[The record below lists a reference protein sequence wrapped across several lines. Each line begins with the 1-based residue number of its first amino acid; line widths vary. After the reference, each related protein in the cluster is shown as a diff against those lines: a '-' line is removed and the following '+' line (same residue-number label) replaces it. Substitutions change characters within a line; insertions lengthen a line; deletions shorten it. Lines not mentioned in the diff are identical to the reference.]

1 MTLLRL
7 LVWASLMGWQVQ
19 EGYAPRYAKNVMEQ
33 VARNRDMPR
42 VGCMISSP
50 TLPLGSW
57 VYVWGVRSQV
67 LRHCRITDVSAPKDK
82 ERHMRTKRIA
92 ELSFDAA
99 LGICGIE
106 YIDSQSK
113 ECPIL
118 VISERK

>member
-1 MTLLRL
+1 MTLIRILTM
-7 LVWASLMGWQVQ
+7 AALMGWAVQ
-19 EGYAPRYAKNVMEQ
+19 EGFAPRYAPGVMET

-57 VYVWGVRSQV
+57 VYVWGVRSKV
-67 LRHCRITDVSAPKDK
+67 LRHCRITDVSAPKDRQ
-82 ERHMRTKRIA
+82 RHIRTQRIA

-99 LGICGIE
+99 LAICGVE

-118 VISERK
+118 VIRLQ